1 MNTLDSKVIKHWITS
16 LCLEALKG
24 YSRIADESIRG
35 FDVTEPQ
42 PNKLLIHIKTKNG
55 PRFFN
60 IDIKESMS

>member
-1 MNTLDSKVIKHWITS
+1 MSPNLKRLFSAVCK
-16 LCLEALKG
+16 EALKG
-24 YSRIADESIRG
+24 YSQIADESIRG

-42 PNKLLIHIKTKNG
+42 PNKLLIHVKTKQG

>member
-1 MNTLDSKVIKHWITS
+1 MRTYASIRMKKQLSAV
-16 LCLEALKG
+16 CLAALKQ
-24 YSRIADESIRG
+24 YSQIAEEGIRG

-42 PNKLLIHIKTKNG
+42 PNKLLVHVKTKQG